1 MKTKVTKTVEGSL
14 GRGRKTIKKEVKDK
28 LRRKLLVDG
37 KTDLPNTCDANTHT
51 AETRFQQSITEQT
64 EVNKTLPTKVLHVED
79 LSSVNQGTEEIIPED
94 KLIENCMSLPT
105 QIQDNVDLCC
115 IHLGDD
121 RYVVAKQFNG
131 KMMIH
136 IRQYVRNKRGLYP
149 SKVGIG
155 LDLEKWLKLDL
166 CCYRDV
172 SECIESYKSNQNV
185 DYRYHLGENVNV
197 SIKTGFPVVHIRK
210 WFLPEGQESVVPTR
224 KGIALTFA
232 QWYQLRCAID
242 FVAQLL
248 KEQLATVTFCELR
261 DDHLNQMGFFQCR
274 RCNPNHYMDY

>member
-1 MKTKVTKTVEGSL
+1 MKTKVAKTVEGSR
-14 GRGRKTIKKEVKDK
+14 GRGMGRKTIKKEVKDK
-28 LRRKLLVDG
+28 LWRKLLGDG
-37 KTDLPNTCDANTHT
+37 KTDLPNTCNDNIQHAGIQS
-51 AETRFQQSITEQT
+51 QQIITEST
-64 EVNKTLPTKVLHVED
+64 EVGKTTPTPVVNADSVD
-79 LSSVNQGTEEIIPED
+79 LIPED
-94 KLIENCMSLPT
+94 TLIENCMSLPS

-121 RYVVAKQFNG
+121 RYVVAKQFNE

-149 SKVGIG
+149 SKVGIC

-232 QWYQLRCAID
+232 QWDQMRCAIN
-242 FVAQLL
+242 FVAELL
-248 KEQLATVTFCELR
+248 KEQLATVTFCELS